1 MRRPERF
8 AGTVFPAG
16 IPELGSRGEKLR
28 TIRYICSDVRQADGK
43 NQQDMMDRLPEGSG
57 DKKIAY
63 LFVRLAMAISMLT
76 HGLVRLP
83 KLGAF
88 SDGMVEQFSDFMF
101 PEWLVRPWSYAVPFI
116 EFFLGITLLLGLFTR
131 LSAIAGAVLILILL
145 GGSGMVEGWS
155 AFPSQLI
162 HLAFFVAILLYRRYN
177 SFALDGRTHP

>member
-1 MRRPERF
+1 
-8 AGTVFPAG
+8 
-16 IPELGSRGEKLR
+16 
-28 TIRYICSDVRQADGK
+28 
-43 NQQDMMDRLPEGSG
+43 
-57 DKKIAY
+57 
-63 LFVRLAMAISMLT
+63 MAISMLT

-88 SDGMVEQFSDFMF
+88 SDGMVEQFSDSMF